1 MKRILL
7 HLGLPKTG
15 TTTLQHHLF
24 QRLHEQG
31 LVNFLGK
38 ALTIDLNG
46 KVIASNYRGKIIR
59 QACEGKIQEDV
70 SVDID
75 KLLSDSKLNV
85 LSDEGIMV
93 FYPGMENLPL
103 NEKLKKLAELL
114 SEYDVEVFVSLR
126 QPVEYLYSLYTEL
139 YTRHYSKI
147 SYQNS
152 FKKYVENFLE
162 TEIDLDQESAYMH
175 RTVELISHYF
185 KTKVLLFDTMKADP
199 MTYSKFLAGILTVDE
214 SWVFNTITSKQENR
228 KQKSRNGVYTKQSIS
243 LRKIK
248 FFLAEK
254 LVTYKRTFSVLRAV
268 YFPLRILLTPLES
281 VTIARSKKLHKNI
294 DNKTKDRLM
303 ERLGIPESFSVESYG
318 LSKDELKRYGY
329 YKRP

>member
-1 MKRILL
+1 
-7 HLGLPKTG
+7 
-15 TTTLQHHLF
+15 
-24 QRLHEQG
+24 
-31 LVNFLGK
+31 
-38 ALTIDLNG
+38 
-46 KVIASNYRGKIIR
+46 
-59 QACEGKIQEDV
+59 
-70 SVDID
+70 
-75 KLLSDSKLNV
+75 
-85 LSDEGIMV
+85 
-93 FYPGMENLPL
+93 
-103 NEKLKKLAELL
+103 
-114 SEYDVEVFVSLR
+114 
-126 QPVEYLYSLYTEL
+126 
-139 YTRHYSKI
+139 
-147 SYQNS
+147 
-152 FKKYVENFLE
+152 
-162 TEIDLDQESAYMH
+162 
-175 RTVELISHYF
+175 
-185 KTKVLLFDTMKADP
+185 MKADP

-228 KQKSRNGVYTKQSIS
+228 KQKRRNGVYTKQSIS